1 MEFKDKVIIITGA
14 GGGIGRE
21 TAIKFAKE
29 GAFLTLVDISETSL
43 RETVNGLGLSE
54 DNYLLETIDVSKEEQ
69 VKKYVDDTINKFGKI
84 DVFVNNAGIEGKV
97 SSIIET
103 KAEDLDL
110 VLNINVKGVYFGLKH
125 VMPHMIVNKYGSI
138 VNTASVAGFIG
149 SPGLAPYIAS
159 KHAVLG
165 ITKTAALEA
174 APFNIRVNAVCPGP
188 VDNRMM
194 RSIEEGAAP
203 GHGED
208 VKKGFVA
215 TIPLGRYATNEECA
229 DLIYFLASENSK
241 YITGQAFRIDGG
253 MGAK

>member
-1 MEFKDKVIIITGA
+1 MEFNNKVIIITGA

-21 TAIKFAKE
+21 TAMKFAKE
-29 GAFLTLVDISETSL
+29 GAYLTLVDISETSL
-43 RETVNGLGLSE
+43 KETVGYLGITE
-54 DNYLLETIDVSKEEQ
+54 DKYLLEVTDVSKEEQ

-84 DVFVNNAGIEGKV
+84 DAFVNNAGVEGKV
-97 SSIIET
+97 SSIIDT
-103 KAEDLDL
+103 KSEDLDF
-110 VLNINVKGVYFGLKH
+110 VLNINVKGVYYGLKY
-125 VMPHMIVNKYGSI
+125 VMPHMITNKSGSI
-138 VNTASVAGFIG
+138 VNTSSVAGFIG

-174 APFNIRVNAVCPGP
+174 AAFNIRVNAICPGP

-208 VKKGFVA
+208 VKNGFIA

-229 DLIYFLASENSK
+229 NLIYFLASDNSK